1 MKKILICFI
10 LLLIL
15 TGCSNK
21 NSNISESVKNEYM
34 EESEDMTSI
43 NITINDEQ
51 YLLNL
56 EDNETAK
63 EFTKLLPQTYTMAEL
78 NGNEKYVYL
87 DSPLPTHSKVPDKI
101 NRGDVYLFGDDCL
114 VIFYKSFTTNYSYTK
129 IGHIDNL
136 PELDKS
142 EIKVSFS

>member
-1 MKKILICFI
+1 MKKILIGFI
-10 LLLIL
+10 LLLVL

-21 NSNISESVKNEYM
+21 NSNIAESVKNEYM
-34 EESEDMTSI
+34 EESEDMTNI
-43 NITINDEQ
+43 TITINDEQ

-87 DSPLPTHSKVPDKI
+87 DSPLPMHSKVPDKI